1 MENQIATPEQLPAAI
16 PFVRIN
22 VESPPASLRSRI
34 PLEQINVESPTTF
47 SQVSSDIILNEINSL
62 IPNNIWTARIQD
74 KGGTYD
80 ELGSKTYKRNKIM
93 SIGPESKKNIFSI
106 SQQLLLTFAKLCVK
120 HRSWMM
126 AGRSYQR
133 TQHK

>member
-1 MENQIATPEQLPAAI
+1 MENQIATPEQLPEAI

-22 VESPPASLRSRI
+22 VESPPASLCSRI

-62 IPNNIWTARIQD
+62 IPNNMTARIQD

-80 ELGSKTYKRNKIM
+80 ELGSKI
-93 SIGPESKKNIFSI
+93 
-106 SQQLLLTFAKLCVK
+106 
-120 HRSWMM
+120 
-126 AGRSYQR
+126 
-133 TQHK
+133 